1 MADDQFAELTQFHD
15 DLDVQAQKLDAA
27 FKAAA
32 GPFAG
37 FDSTESVTVTVT
49 EAGRVTAVTVEQDW
63 RDELSVDTLGAA
75 VLEAIHAAQSA
86 YLEELT
92 VAAAEQ
98 DEAPPPPVRR
108 LPAPTENLAQ
118 QLQDLAS
125 GPMTSD
131 ELQAGMV
138 ELLSLLQTVNDS
150 IDQVEAQVV
159 AFTKAKHTG
168 RSRSGH
174 VRATVN
180 GRGDLLEIDYDKR
193 WLVNAHE
200 YNVSRETQEACDAA
214 YRMISERGVS
224 DIIARSPL
232 GQAAALS
239 QNPQELA
246 RRFHIRRDY

>member
-1 MADDQFAELTQFHD
+1 VADDQFAELAQFHD
-15 DLDVQAQKLDAA
+15 ELDVQAQRLDAA
-27 FKAAA
+27 FKATA
-32 GPFAG
+32 GPFTG
-37 FDSTESVTVTVT
+37 LDSTESVTVTVT
-49 EAGRVTAVTVEQDW
+49 EAGRVTAVTVEQGW
-63 RDELSVDTLGAA
+63 RDELGVDMLGAA
-75 VLEAIHAAQSA
+75 VLEAIHTALAA
-86 YLEELT
+86 YLDELS

-98 DEAPPPPVRR
+98 DEAPPPPVRP
-108 LPAPTENLAQ
+108 LAAPSENLAQ
-118 QLQDLAS
+118 QLQDLSS

-150 IDQVEAQVV
+150 MDQVEAQVV

-174 VRATVN
+174 VRAIVN
-180 GRGDLLEIDYDKR
+180 GRGEILEVDYDKR

-200 YNVSRETQEACDAA
+200 YNVSRETREACDAA

-224 DIIARSPL
+224 DVIARSPL

-246 RRFHIRRDY
+246 RRFHLRRDY